1 MSQLTNGQSVI
12 RRVLVALGSNMPEGV
27 ERSAEILRAA
37 VGALAGNAT
46 KPVSVSRF
54 FQSAAFPPGSGPQ
67 FVNAVLS
74 FETALQ
80 PAQILARLHRIE
92 RDFGRIRRIRWG
104 QRSLD
109 LDLLAVGDLVLPDA
123 EILRRWME
131 LDPVQQQ
138 QDAPDDLILPHPRLQ
153 DRAFVLLPLL
163 DIAPDWQHPLT
174 GASVHDMVQALPV
187 ASRSAVIPLANSFST
202 P

>member
-27 ERSAEILRAA
+27 ERSAEILRGA
-37 VGALAGNAT
+37 VGALAGIAT

-54 FQSAAFPPGSGPQ
+54 FQSEAFPPGTGPE
-67 FVNAVLS
+67 FVNAALS
-74 FETALQ
+74 FETDLM

-92 RDFGRIRRIRWG
+92 RDFGRIRRVRWG

-123 EILRRWME
+123 QTLTHWMN
-131 LDPVQQQ
+131 LDPAQQQ
-138 QDAPDDLILPHPRLQ
+138 QDAPDTLILPHPRLQ
-153 DRAFVLLPLL
+153 DRAFVLIPLH
-163 DIAPDWQHPLT
+163 DIAPDWHHPLT
-174 GASVHDMVQALPV
+174 GVSVHDMVQALP
-187 ASRSAVIPLANSFST
+187 AAMRFAVIPLANSFST